1 MILTSEQ
8 ISFIEH
14 IGHMFVFYD
23 RIINEV
29 NTICP
34 DTLSDSGM
42 GRRAYHSILRKKEV
56 LPKYMRLVNNL
67 RMLYIELL
75 KKSKKFNKPPFV
87 ILEDVGN
94 KLKDNA
100 KLAASEDRE
109 MTDSERDIMTIVE
122 NFKYE
127 TL

>member
-1 MILTSEQ
+1 
-8 ISFIEH
+8 
-14 IGHMFVFYD
+14 
-23 RIINEV
+23 
-29 NTICP
+29 
-34 DTLSDSGM
+34 M